1 MAWYKE
7 WFGEEYLGLY
17 SHRDEQEAEAHI
29 DFVERQLGEPPPRA
43 VLDLA
48 CGAGRHTAALR
59 KRGYRALGI
68 DLSLTMLAHAWQL
81 PRAAGDMRC
90 LPFAAGSFD
99 WVLNFFTSFGYFE
112 KERENFQV
120 LEEIVRVLVPG
131 GRFLIDIM
139 NSANTLRHL
148 QAREVQ
154 RLDGRQLEAHAP
166 GRKDK
171 RAKAAKPGGRA
182 ANPQTVEIER
192 WYDPATKRINKRI
205 RVLAAGGGGTPR
217 TFLESVRAYQPEEV
231 TIGLHWAGLE
241 VTGLYGNFQ
250 GDPYGSDSER
260 LILVGWKP
268 A

>member
-1 MAWYKE
+1 VAWYKE

-29 DFVERQLGEPPPRA
+29 DFVERRFGEPRPRA

-48 CGAGRHTAALR
+48 CGAGRHTAVLR
-59 KRGYRALGI
+59 RRGYRTLGV
-68 DLSLTMLAHAWQL
+68 DLSLTMLAHARQL
-81 PRAAGDMRC
+81 PRVAGDMRC
-90 LPFAAGSFD
+90 LPFGAGSFD

-120 LEEIVRVLVPG
+120 LEEIVRVLMPG

-154 RLDGRQLEAHAP
+154 RLDGRPLEANDRDGKDGRSQAGRP
-166 GRKDK
+166 GARPADI
-171 RAKAAKPGGRA
+171 
-182 ANPQTVEIER
+182 QTVEIER
-192 WYDPATKRINKRI
+192 WYDAATKRINKRI
-205 RVLAAGGGGTPR
+205 RVQAAAGGGTPR

-250 GDPYGSDSER
+250 GDPYSSDSER